1 VACQCSL
8 PSGLNEPNDLEG
20 IFSAGT
26 GTAPLRP
33 SARQWILEPSREREQ
48 AARKQK
54 GELCTLEGMSRERS
68 VVPERARTKW
78 ISSAVRHCR
87 EAESSSA
94 VVKLEQRSVS
104 SFLEKIPCQGDFRK
118 MYRARVGDVEGLLCK
133 IDVAPLDV
141 EDVVWIDFAHGSS
154 NAPCVQDTVPK
165 KRDCRMGCG
174 KKRRSSHIATHT
186 SFGK

>member
-1 VACQCSL
+1 MACQCSL

-94 VVKLEQRSVS
+94 VVKLEQRSVLS
-104 SFLEKIPCQGDFRK
+104 YGTVRWTTVTATADRLNHTPIAKFRIRMDYNTKFLIP
-118 MYRARVGDVEGLLCK
+118 V
-133 IDVAPLDV
+133 
-141 EDVVWIDFAHGSS
+141 
-154 NAPCVQDTVPK
+154 
-165 KRDCRMGCG
+165 
-174 KKRRSSHIATHT
+174 
-186 SFGK
+186 FGYQF